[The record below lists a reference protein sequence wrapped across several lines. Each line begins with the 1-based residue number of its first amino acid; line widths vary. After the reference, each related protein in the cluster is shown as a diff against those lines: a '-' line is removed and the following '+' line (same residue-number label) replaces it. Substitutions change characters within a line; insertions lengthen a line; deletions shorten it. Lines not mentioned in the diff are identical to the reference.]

1 MLSEFFVGEFV
12 GRGTSHLDHPG
23 LGGSG
28 HQTDPSTPGQKHWPH
43 ADGKSASPDPG
54 PFRRDEVAKFME
66 ENESAESEDDGR
78 QIDDSVK
85 HDGSRESVGDI
96 FTNGDVKFK
105 NVSQVAGVVVAE
117 PINRGSHAMVDVEI
131 RKAPFQKSLYAH
143 FVSGVEDTARPA
155 TFTNHFESEFDKGET
170 LGIDWGEL
178 KFGQLQ
184 RIESRSDSL
193 IMFARGECPTDWT
206 CHIRGRHLH
215 ERGAITQV
223 HHAVDQ

>member
-12 GRGTSHLDHPG
+12 GRGTSISTTRAWVDPATKPMPRRQDKSTG
-23 LGGSG
+23 PMP
-28 HQTDPSTPGQKHWPH
+28 TAKPRPDPS
-43 ADGKSASPDPG
+43 
-54 PFRRDEVAKFME
+54 PFRRDEVAKFMK
-66 ENESAESEDDGR
+66 ENESRRTEDDGR

-85 HDGSRESVGDI
+85 HDGSRESASDI
-96 FTNGDVKFK
+96 FTNGDRRLK
-105 NVSQVAGVVVAE
+105 NVSQVAGVMVAE
-117 PINRGSHAMVDVEI
+117 SINRGSHAMVDVEI
-131 RKAPFQKSLYAH
+131 ESAPFQERLHAD
-143 FVSGVEDTARPA
+143 FVGGVEDTTCPT

-178 KFGQLQ
+178 KFGQLKGV
-184 RIESRSDSL
+184 EGRSDGL

-206 CHIRGRHLH
+206 RHIRGTHLH